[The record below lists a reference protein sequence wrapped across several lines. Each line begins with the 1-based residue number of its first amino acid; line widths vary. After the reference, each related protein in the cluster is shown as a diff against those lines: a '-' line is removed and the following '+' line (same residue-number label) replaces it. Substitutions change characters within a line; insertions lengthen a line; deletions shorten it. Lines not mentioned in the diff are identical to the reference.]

1 MLRGPMHGRISQPVL
16 LLDISRLIWR
26 ARRRAPTGIDR
37 VELAY
42 AQHFIASG
50 GNRTAY
56 GVLHLFG
63 FLFALSPAGA
73 RRFIEELSARWESST
88 APERR
93 AGLLGIAKIYVRLAT
108 SGWLVGLWLRR
119 KLRTHGG
126 PPIFLVVSH
135 HHLARDYTIA
145 RIRRRL
151 GAKTACLIHDLIPLE
166 HPEYFPP
173 GWEKR
178 YRRLAA
184 NIGRLFDAV
193 ITNSES
199 TARSVRACLQGTS
212 DSPSTRPVIRSA
224 ALGVRA
230 VPRSKINIPSS
241 QHDLSCIADRSYF
254 VVLGTIEP
262 RKNHLLLMNLWSR
275 LAVTMAEPP
284 RLIVIGARGWENE
297 QVLDM
302 LERSRRLRGLVE
314 ERNGLSDTE
323 VAPLLRRCQAMLLPS
338 FAEGF
343 GLPLAEAL
351 AAGVP
356 AICSDIPVLR
366 EVGRDV
372 PEYLDPLDLRAW
384 LDAVLEYCDPDSLR
398 RAAQLQ
404 RLAAWQPPRWADH
417 FSVVDELLKSLEASK
432 RDTLPVAAHEAL

>member
-1 MLRGPMHGRISQPVL
+1 MSRGTMHGRISQSVL

-42 AQHFIASG
+42 AKHFIAAG

-73 RRFIEELSARWESST
+73 RRFMEELAARWEGSA

-93 AGLLGIAKIYVRLAT
+93 AGLLGFARMYVRLAT
-108 SGWLVGLWLRR
+108 SGWLVGPWLRR
-119 KLRTHGG
+119 KLRTHAG

-135 HHLARDYTIA
+135 HHVARDYTIA

-173 GWEKR
+173 GWERR

-184 NIGRLFDAV
+184 NIGSFDAV

-212 DSPSTRPVIRSA
+212 DSPSIRSVIRSA
-224 ALGVRA
+224 ALGVPA
-230 VPRSKINIPSS
+230 VPRSKIVAPSS
-241 QHDLSCIADRSYF
+241 KHDLSRIADRSYF

-275 LAVTMAEPP
+275 LAVTTAEPP

-297 QVLDM
+297 QVIDM

-314 ERNGLSDTE
+314 ERNGLSDAE
-323 VAPLLRRCQAMLLPS
+323 VEALVRRCQALLLPS

-372 PEYLDPLDLRAW
+372 PEYLDPLDLRTW
-384 LDAVLEYCDPDSLR
+384 LDAVLEYCDPDSVR
-398 RAAQLQ
+398 RAAQLR